1 MARATNGPASRARRK
16 RILLRAKGFRGF
28 RSKLFRYAKDAVYKA
43 WQYEYRDRKKRKG
56 QFRRLWTARISAAV
70 RPLGLTY
77 SRFME
82 GLKAANVDLDR
93 KSLSE
98 LAIANPEAFKAVF
111 EQAKKAGRDITVLY
125 DKFTREPK
133 ADDQNVKYFYEGSR
147 FYTVEVNPSL
157 ERGYEIGFKAGK
169 HELFPFPFEVASKN
183 ANLVQNPGW

>member
-43 WQYEYRDRKKRKG
+43 WQYEYRDRKRRKG

-82 GLKAANVDLDR
+82 GLKAANIELDR
-93 KSLSE
+93 KARADLV
-98 LAIANPEAFKAVF
+98 IQNPEAFKAVF
-111 EQAKKAGRDITVLY
+111 EAAKKAIEAKEGAAL
-125 DKFTREPK
+125 K
-133 ADDQNVKYFYEGSR
+133 A
-147 FYTVEVNPSL
+147 
-157 ERGYEIGFKAGK
+157 
-169 HELFPFPFEVASKN
+169 
-183 ANLVQNPGW
+183 